1 MEIQS
6 LIESHFYLE
15 HLLTLTDLP
24 QTPVRP
30 SFTQFFLAQ
39 TQAQPQ
45 HSGGGGGTLLIVVIA
60 MVALIVGV
68 GVGVALAGMLAG
80 RKLDRL
86 RVEAEQLTSRAKEDA
101 RNAAEKI
108 KLEAE
113 RKALDRK
120 EAVDKELEAARN
132 EQREFERRLAK
143 REDILDRKEEALTLK
158 EQQQGERGEHLDQ
171 RKQKLAVREEQLE
184 ALLEKRQRELERIA
198 ELTSAQ
204 AREMLLER
212 VADQTRSEMGR
223 VTRSI
228 IEEAEEG
235 AKDEAKEILINA
247 IQRYA
252 NEHSSETT
260 VRTVAIPSDDMKG
273 RIIGREGRNIR
284 AIEKATGADIIVDDT
299 PGVIVVS
306 CFDKVRQAIAVESL
320 ERLIADGRMHPT
332 RIEEVVEK
340 VTGEIGEKI
349 IKAGKDA
356 AVDLGLKGLH
366 PKVIEAMGRLTYR
379 TSYGQNV
386 LKHSIEVAYLCQ
398 MIADQLG
405 LDGKLAKRCGFLH
418 DIGKAMDHEMEGG
431 HPKIGMDFARQYGEK
446 DEAVLNAIGAH
457 HADMP
462 STTWYTPIVMAADS
476 VSAARPGARRESMER
491 YIQRLNDL
499 QDIALAMPGVSE
511 AYAVQA
517 GREVRVM
524 IDADRVSD
532 DESYLIAH
540 EIAKRVS
547 SEMTFPGEI
556 RVTVLRETRAIEIAR

>member
-1 MEIQS
+1 ME
-6 LIESHFYLE
+6 
-15 HLLTLTDLP
+15 TLSAL
-24 QTPVRP
+24 QTIVSPG
-30 SFTQFFLAQ
+30 LAQ
-39 TQAQPQ
+39 PLLAQAG
-45 HSGGGGGTLLIVVIA
+45 SGAWGMILPVTVGV
-60 MVALIVGV
+60 VALLVGI
-68 GVGVALAGMLAG
+68 GAGVALSGMLAG
-80 RKLDRL
+80 KKLDRL
-86 RVEAEQLTSRAKEDA
+86 RDEAEQLTSRAQEDA

-113 RKALDRK
+113 RKAIDRK
-120 EAVDKELEAARN
+120 EAVDKELESARN

-143 REDILDRKEEALTLK
+143 REDILDRKEETLTLK
-158 EQQQGERGEHLDQ
+158 EQHLSEQGEHLDQ
-171 RKQKLAVREEQLE
+171 RKKTLGAREEQLE
-184 ALLEKRQRELERIA
+184 ALLEKRQRELERVA
-198 ELTSAQ
+198 ELTSSQ

-212 VADQTRSEMGR
+212 VADQTRAEMGR

-228 IEEAEEG
+228 IEEAEDG

>member
-1 MEIQS
+1 
-6 LIESHFYLE
+6 LNHGLA
-15 HLLTLTDLP
+15 L
-24 QTPVRP
+24 QTFVSPV
-30 SFTQFFLAQ
+30 LAQ
-39 TQAQPQ
+39 NGA
-45 HSGGGGGTLLIVVIA
+45 SGAGTTTI
-60 MVALIVGV
+60 IVGLVAIIV
-68 GVGVALAGMLAG
+68 GIGLGYAISGVVGGK
-80 RKLDRL
+80 KLERQKA
-86 RVEAEQLTSRAKEDA
+86 EAELLASRAKEDA
-101 RNAAEKI
+101 QNAADKI
-108 KLEAE
+108 LLDADRRALE
-113 RKALDRK
+113 RK
-120 EAVDKELEAARN
+120 EAADKELEAARN

-143 REDILDRKEEALTLK
+143 REDILDRKEETVSLK
-158 EQQQGERGEHLDQ
+158 EKNLSDQSERVEAQ
-171 RKQKLAVREEQLE
+171 RVKLAAREDEITELK
-184 ALLEKRQRELERIA
+184 EKQQRELERVA
-198 ELTSAQ
+198 QLNREQAKEL
-204 AREMLLER
+204 LLER
-212 VADQTRSEMGR
+212 VAEQNRAEMGR
-223 VTRSI
+223 VTRQI
-228 IEEAEEG
+228 IEDAEEN

-340 VTGEIGEKI
+340 VGNEIQEKI
-349 IKAGKDA
+349 VKAGKDA
-356 AVDLGLKGLH
+356 AVELGLKGLH

-386 LKHSIEVAYLCQ
+386 LKHSMEVAYLCQ
-398 MIADQLG
+398 IIADQLG

-446 DEAVLNAIGAH
+446 EEAVLNAIGAH

-462 STTWYTPIVMAADS
+462 STTWYTPIVMAADA

-491 YIQRLNDL
+491 YIQRLNEL
-499 QDIALAMPGVSE
+499 QDIALAIPGVSE

-547 SEMTFPGEI
+547 NEMTFPGEI

>member
-15 HLLTLTDLP
+15 HLLTLTHLP